1 MSENLGLVRSIY
13 SAWERGDFGS
23 AEWADPEIE
32 FVIADGPDP
41 GRWDGLAGMAMAFRD
56 RVSVLADFR
65 PEAEE
70 FRNLD
75 DERVLVLLRP
85 PATAMMQRGAKC
97 PEQHRAAAASSAFKS
112 RANRAS
118 GSRRSSRATAA
129 GSRCSFCLANRNRYR
144 RWCQCNAAAS
154 VAVIRTES
162 AEA

>member
-1 MSENLGLVRSIY
+1 MSENLDLVRSIY
-13 SAWERGDFGS
+13 AAWERGDFGS

-75 DERVLVLLRP
+75 DERVLALLR
-85 PATAMMQRGAKC
+85 
-97 PEQHRAAAASSAFKS
+97 
-112 RANRAS
+112 
-118 GSRRSSRATAA
+118 AA
-129 GSRCSFCLANRNRYR
+129 GGRYKTSGHEVVRFGAIGANVFQLQDGRVTRLVVYLDRDRALADLGL
-144 RWCQCNAAAS
+144 
-154 VAVIRTES
+154 EG
-162 AEA
+162 